1 MTYEEK
7 LAHLCA
13 YNPKLMV
20 LTAENRAAI
29 RSLPD
34 ILEDRFLDFGIAEQT
49 MIGAAAGLALRGRV
63 PVVHALAAFLTM
75 RAFEFIRTDVG
86 IAKLPV
92 KLVGGVPGFLSDG
105 NGPTHQAIED
115 VALMRSIPSMQIFCP
130 ADAEELVDG
139 LNQVVQSQY
148 PCYVRF
154 NSRPPVMKHY
164 VPFAFGVGETITDGF
179 DVTILTY
186 GFLLEQAL
194 IAMDALEKAG
204 VSVRLINLRSLSPID
219 ESMIVRAARETPLI
233 VTVEDHFLSGGLYS
247 ILSEILVRYQT
258 MTQVLPIALEQRW
271 FAPGLLPDV
280 LENEG
285 FTGKQI
291 SLRILA
297 KLSSMRRSR
306 QPASTHNIS
315 SILIRSIC

>member
-7 LAHLCA
+7 LEHICAH
-13 YNPKLMV
+13 NFNLMI

-29 RSLPD
+29 RSLPQ
-34 ILEDRFLDFGIAEQT
+34 LLGNRFVDFGIAEQT
-49 MIGAAAGLALRGRV
+49 MIGAAAGLALRGRI
-63 PVVHALAAFLTM
+63 PVAHALAAFLTM

-92 KLVGGVPGFLSDG
+92 KLIGAVPGFLSDG

-115 VALMRSIPSMQIFCP
+115 IALMRSIPGMQIFCP
-130 ADAEELVDG
+130 ADTDELVDG
-139 LNQVVQSQY
+139 LNQVVQSQN

-154 NSRPPVMKHY
+154 NSCTPAIKHFA
-164 VPFAFGVGETITDGF
+164 PFVFGESETISDGF

-194 IAMDALEKAG
+194 VARELLEKLG
-204 VSVRLINLRSLSPID
+204 VSVRLINLRSLQPID
-219 ESMIVRAARETPLI
+219 ESAILRAAQETQLL
-233 VTVEDHFLSGGLYS
+233 VTVEDHFLCGGLYS

-258 MTQVLPIALEQRW
+258 MKQVLPIALEQRW

-280 LENEG
+280 LEHEG
-285 FTGKQI
+285 FTGKQL
-291 SLRILA
+291 SLRILT
-297 KLSSMRRSR
+297 KLTSMNRNHKQISKNRI
-306 QPASTHNIS
+306 ASLFI
-315 SILIRSIC
+315 